1 MTNQYVPRHHHS
13 IQEFHFCKLRH
24 GKFFRDSGRDQS
36 SLHEKRLKR
45 NGYLTLGLRRTA
57 MRIASGT
64 GTLFSFLI
72 QAINSG
78 VSVSAITTVSLE
90 KWFPPAL
97 SGWRAMLQ
105 PFSDPTIP
113 ALRTISL
120 DVAPGEAV
128 ALLGAN
134 GAGKSTLLRILATL
148 LLPTRGSASIAGHDI
163 VKEDS
168 TVRMQI
174 GYHAGT
180 DQGFYPRLSGRENLR
195 FFGRLNHLTGSL
207 LESRINALAAQFHC
221 VSALDR
227 QVRTL
232 SSGTVQR
239 LSLLRALLHQPCVLL
254 LDEPTR
260 SLDTI
265 AASDFRRFLKTEVVA
280 AGGTALLFA
289 SHTLHEIEF
298 LADRVAVLH
307 EGKLL
312 AIESPSRLKSRFAAG
327 SLEEA
332 YLRLAGQALDHSG
345 KNSAQ

>member
-1 MTNQYVPRHHHS
+1 MTNQYVPRHHYS

-57 MRIASGT
+57 MRIDSGT

-78 VSVSAITTVSLE
+78 VSVSAITTASLE

-148 LLPTRGSASIAGHDI
+148 LLPTRGSASVAGHDI

-168 TVRMQI
+168 AVRMQI

-180 DQGFYPRLSGRENLR
+180 DQAAQQIGAVALLP
-195 FFGRLNHLTGSL
+195 GRLHLPG
-207 LESRINALAAQFHC
+207 
-221 VSALDR
+221 D
-227 QVRTL
+227 
-232 SSGTVQR
+232 
-239 LSLLRALLHQPCVLL
+239 
-254 LDEPTR
+254 
-260 SLDTI
+260 
-265 AASDFRRFLKTEVVA
+265 
-280 AGGTALLFA
+280 
-289 SHTLHEIEF
+289 
-298 LADRVAVLH
+298 
-307 EGKLL
+307 
-312 AIESPSRLKSRFAAG
+312 AG
-327 SLEEA
+327 SVDRRKIRRQPADPQYPEEPEDRILHPHLLCLSTSPRWPPQSEITPPA
-332 YLRLAGQALDHSG
+332 TAPG
-345 KNSAQ
+345 SAAAPDCCAPQPPRPAARRGRDRAHRRSRRPAAPDRGAVRR

>member
-1 MTNQYVPRHHHS
+1 MFAQSPGLHVKFVQQRSKRCINIARRCHLFPHPRAHRIQAKIFFRFQIQQHRFAVHMTNQYVPRHHYS

-24 GKFFRDSGRDQS
+24 GNFFRDSGRDQS

-57 MRIASGT
+57 MRIDSRT

-78 VSVSAITTVSLE
+78 VSVSAITTASLE

-148 LLPTRGSASIAGHDI
+148 LLPTRGSASLAGHDI

-168 TVRMQI
+168 AVRMQI

-207 LESRINALAAQFHC
+207 LEAM
-221 VSALDR
+221 
-227 QVRTL
+227 
-232 SSGTVQR
+232 
-239 LSLLRALLHQPCVLL
+239 
-254 LDEPTR
+254 
-260 SLDTI
+260 
-265 AASDFRRFLKTEVVA
+265 
-280 AGGTALLFA
+280 
-289 SHTLHEIEF
+289 
-298 LADRVAVLH
+298 
-307 EGKLL
+307 
-312 AIESPSRLKSRFAAG
+312 
-327 SLEEA
+327 
-332 YLRLAGQALDHSG
+332 
-345 KNSAQ
+345 